1 MNPSIRILL
10 PLLLALGAC
19 GPRADAHR
27 EPADARALDGLWA
40 VDFTL
45 ESPLLPG
52 HMPPQHTLRGQLA
65 LLVNGSLGERPD
77 LSGPP
82 THSGSYTT
90 RFRPFGFEI
99 DGGPEVPAL
108 EARFSAGDSVE
119 ITLQPGSS
127 AGVRMRGVLA
137 GDSVAGTWTYDHDR
151 GGIASG
157 RFVMRRHP
165 GE

>member
-1 MNPSIRILL
+1 MNPSKRILL
-10 PLLLALGAC
+10 PLLLVLGAC
-19 GPRADAHR
+19 GPRGDAAR
-27 EPADARALDGLWA
+27 EPTNARAIDGVWA

-52 HMPPQHTLRGQLA
+52 HMPPRQTLSGRMA
-65 LLVNGSLGERPD
+65 LLVDPSLDGRAD

-82 THSGSYTT
+82 THSGSYTA

-108 EARFSAGDSVE
+108 EARFSASDSVE
-119 ITLQPGSS
+119 IALQPGGP
-127 AGVRMRGVLA
+127 GVRMRGVLA

-165 GE
+165 DR